1 MRSLLGDAGY
11 AKYQDFS
18 KNEMA
23 DQTLLTTMKNDFV
36 DNPLTDTQQQQLL
49 EAMKAARQSVTASSP
64 LDPGQANG
72 ADKLAMMDQVLQQQ
86 DQMNQ
91 KVLQQ
96 AAAFLSPDQVQT
108 LGTSQSNMIALQK
121 SMAPMM
127 EKMFPN
133 TPKGP

>member
-1 MRSLLGDAGY
+1 
-11 AKYQDFS
+11 
-18 KNEMA
+18 MA
-23 DQTLLTTMKNDFV
+23 DQTLLMTMKNDFV

-64 LDPGQANG
+64 LDPGRANG

-133 TPKGP
+133 AAKSP

>member
-1 MRSLLGDAGY
+1 MQSGGTDQIQSSGHSLEADMRSLLGDAGY

-23 DQTLLTTMKNDFV
+23 DQTLLMTMKNDFV
-36 DNPLTDTQQQQLL
+36 DNPLTNTQQQQLL

-64 LDPGQANG
+64 LDPGRANG

-96 AAAFLSPDQVQT
+96 AAAFLSPDRCRPWEPRNPT
-108 LGTSQSNMIALQK
+108 
-121 SMAPMM
+121 
-127 EKMFPN
+127 
-133 TPKGP
+133 